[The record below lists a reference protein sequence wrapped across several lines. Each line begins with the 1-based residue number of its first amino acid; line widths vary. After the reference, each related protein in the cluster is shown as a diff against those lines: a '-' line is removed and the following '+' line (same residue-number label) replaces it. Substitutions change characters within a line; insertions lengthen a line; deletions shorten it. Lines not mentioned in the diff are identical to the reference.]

1 LHPATNCWT
10 AKVAEKLEI
19 EGKQMANSKGKAIIT
34 GASSGIGAVYADRL
48 AKRGQDLILVA
59 RDSDRLAKLAG
70 ELTAKYGIK
79 VDVLKADLTA
89 RGDVAKVE
97 KRIVE
102 DSDVTLLINNAGIG
116 LEGGVLN
123 TSLDAVNRL
132 VELNVLAVSR
142 LGTTAA
148 QTFAARGK
156 GTIVNI
162 ASVLALAPERFNGLY
177 TASKAYV
184 LNFSQ
189 ALDAELK
196 DKGVCVQAV
205 LPGATYTEIW
215 ERAGIDVKKYDPS
228 MVMDAGE
235 LVDAAL
241 AGLDT
246 KETVTIPP
254 LADESQWTK
263 FNDARLAMGPN
274 LSRNHAAARYGRT
287 KTAA

>member
-1 LHPATNCWT
+1 MS
-10 AKVAEKLEI
+10 I
-19 EGKQMANSKGKAIIT
+19 SKGRAVVT

-48 AKRGQDLILVA
+48 ARRGHDLILVA
-59 RDSDRLAKLAG
+59 RDGDRLAKLAAEVTG
-70 ELTAKYGIK
+70 KYRIK
-79 VDVLKADLTA
+79 ADVLKADLTA

-97 KRIVE
+97 KRITE
-102 DSDVTLLINNAGIG
+102 DESVALLINNAGIG
-116 LEGGVLN
+116 LEGGVLT

-148 QTFAARGK
+148 QAFASRGK

-196 DKGVCVQAV
+196 DKGVHVQAV

-241 AGLDT
+241 AGLDA

-263 FNDARLAMGPN
+263 FNDARIAMGPN
-274 LSRNHAAARYGRT
+274 LSRNHAAARYGST